1 MAAVPLPLASVD
13 EVPPAGTYDDPVHS
27 ALLSAGIQVAVT
39 QWPQRPTGAPWRRV
53 LRVSTPPYVD
63 RTDLE
68 RLAVAVGSLHAPA

>member
-1 MAAVPLPLASVD
+1 
-13 EVPPAGTYDDPVHS
+13 
-27 ALLSAGIQVAVT
+27 VT